1 MTIPSFTFLAF
12 ALLVVALFHLSKAWW
27 WRQAVL
33 IGANVY
39 LIQSFADNWRQL
51 LPYAGFIALGA
62 VGIVMRRNIGRWT
75 AWLLPI
81 LVLAAFVWLKR
92 YLFVP
97 EAILLPSGYL
107 LIGLSYV
114 FFRVMHLVIDGWETV
129 PTGIRGLVSYFN
141 YSLNFT
147 CLVSGP
153 IQRYEDYQESEAKT
167 GRLTAAEVL
176 AAIERI
182 VLGFFKVYVVSAVLT
197 SMHHGAIAAF
207 GRAGMDESRIFWGA
221 AVVGLYPIYLYF
233 NFSGYTDFVIGV
245 ARLLHI
251 GLPENFDRPFS
262 SENFINFWG
271 RWHISLS
278 QWLKTYVYGPVTLG
292 LMRRFP
298 APGAAPYLGVIAYF
312 VTFFLV
318 GFWHGQTSEF
328 VFFGILQGGGVA
340 ANKLYQIL
348 MERRLGRPAY
358 RQLAKA
364 GWYRGL
370 MRGLTVTWFAL
381 TLLWFWSNWAEI
393 GSIARGLGAVGGL
406 QAVCVLFLAF
416 TVILAALQ
424 RMTDL
429 TGSMRL
435 WGQSLNE
442 SGYLRAALLLQMT
455 VIITFTAIAM
465 NAPPS
470 AIVYTAF

>member
-1 MTIPSFTFLAF
+1 MSIPSFTFLAF
-12 ALLVVALFHLSKAWW
+12 ALLVVALFQASTNWW

-33 IGANVY
+33 VGANLY

-62 VGIVMRRNIGRWT
+62 IGILMRRNLGRWT
-75 AWLLPI
+75 SWLLPV

-97 EAILLPSGYL
+97 AALLLPSGYL

-129 PTGIRGLVSYFN
+129 PKGFRGLVSYLN

-147 CLVSGP
+147 SLVSGP
-153 IQRYEDYQESEAKT
+153 IQRYPDYQESEAKT
-167 GRLTAAEVL
+167 GRPGAAEIL
-176 AAIERI
+176 SAIERI
-182 VLGFFKVYVVSAVLT
+182 VVGFFKVYVVSAVLS
-197 SMHHGAIAAF
+197 SMQNGSIAAF
-207 GRAGMDESRIFWGA
+207 AESGTGTSRIFWGTA
-221 AVVGLYPIYLYF
+221 LVGLYAFYLYF
-233 NFSGYTDFVIGV
+233 NFSGYTDFVIGI
-245 ARLLHI
+245 ARLLQI
-251 GLPENFDRPFS
+251 ELPENFDRPFT

-278 QWLKTYVYGPVTLG
+278 QWLKTYVYSPLTLA

-298 APGAAPYLGVIAYF
+298 AVGAEPFLGVIAYF

-340 ANKLYQIL
+340 VNKLYQIV
-348 MERRLGRPAY
+348 MERLLGRPAY
-358 RQLAKA
+358 RQLGKS
-364 GWYRGL
+364 GWYRVL
-370 MRGLTVTWFAL
+370 TRGLTVTWFAL
-381 TLLWFWSNWAEI
+381 TLLWFWSNWVQI
-393 GSIARGLGAVGGL
+393 GGFSQALGAAGCVAVVG
-406 QAVCVLFLAF
+406 VLFVTLTVALALLHWF
-416 TVILAALQ
+416 ASLGRSIQ
-424 RMTDL
+424 
-429 TGSMRL
+429 L

-455 VIITFTAIAM
+455 VIIAFAAIAI

-470 AIVYTAF
+470 RIVYTAF